1 MFKILSTLSVLA
13 MLGIGANGVD
23 VLSDETPQ
31 LARNEEYGEFKLP
44 PKVMELLQKE
54 GVTIT
59 DLKNDSDLRRKWL
72 QRLRVLGGVEPA
84 KPAGTGDDF
93 YQVIITNNIFRPL
106 GYRKPRPPPAYRLIA
121 TVTNH
126 EHGTNKALL
135 RRNKDGRMY
144 YIEIGEVFDGAKVER
159 IGPKSVTLLIDGQSK
174 EFRLPQAVLLER

>member
-1 MFKILSTLSVLA
+1 MLKIFGVISIISI
-13 MLGIGANGVD
+13 LGISISSIDADND
-23 VLSDETPQ
+23 ATQEP
-31 LARNEEYGEFKLP
+31 ARNAEYGEFKLP
-44 PKVMELLQKE
+44 LKVMELLRKE

-59 DLKNDSDLRRKWL
+59 DLKNDSNLRRKWL

-106 GYRKPRPPPAYRLIA
+106 GYRKPRPPPPYQLVA

-126 EHGTNKALL
+126 EGGTNKALL

-144 YIEIGEVFDGAKVER
+144 YVEIGEVFDGAKVER
-159 IGPKSVTLLIDGQSK
+159 IGPKSVTLLIEGQSK
-174 EFRLPQAVLLER
+174 KFRLPQAVLLER